1 MLLCAYVFNLLLI
14 GGGTPTKGKTQI
26 ASQARTLDRNLNK
39 NTDCFSSADA

>member
-26 ASQARTLDRNLNK
+26 ASQALALDRNDDRRIIRLCD
-39 NTDCFSSADA
+39 TTS